1 MTKAIMQLDEL
12 SCPSCLQKIEHALAQ
27 QTGVSNV
34 KVLFNAAKVKTD
46 FDAQTV
52 TADQLAGVVT
62 RLGYEVKTI
71 KVKEA

>member
-12 SCPSCLQKIEHALAQ
+12 SCPACLQKIEHALTQ
-27 QTGVSNV
+27 QAGVSTV

-46 FDAQTV
+46 FDDQAV
-52 TADQLAGVVT
+52 TADQLADVVT